1 MDHSQSIPVS
11 EELDIGEIDRNLKV
25 PTELEEKDI
34 QFHSVLKAPFRVY
47 GVFYENGMFRRLPE
61 AFARSYLP
69 ADFDGTYGEGQG
81 VHRLHGNTAGGRVR
95 FSTDSPYVAI
105 SVKFGKP
112 GRMAHFALTGSEG
125 FDLYVREKEGLLYE
139 STFVPPF
146 KNREGYESIHRFH
159 EKKMRQIT
167 IHFPLYSEV
176 KELYIGLAEGAFL
189 GEGEPYRFA
198 EPIVYYGHSMTQGAC
213 ATHPGNAY
221 PNMLSAELD
230 VDHVNLGFSGNAFG
244 EAKMAE
250 QIAKMKMK
258 LFVMDYDHNADD
270 VAHLERTHEP
280 FFKII
285 REAHPDLPV
294 IMMSAVAPRQDVK
307 EMRARKAVVKKT
319 YENAVKRGDRNVYF
333 WDGEKEF
340 APFAQWGTVEG
351 SHPND
356 LGFRGMAKSL
366 LPILKSIL
374 NQEEK

>member
-1 MDHSQSIPVS
+1 MDKAPIGAVPEV

-25 PTELEEKDI
+25 PTELEEQDLK
-34 QFHSVLKAPFRVY
+34 FYSVLEAPFRVY

-61 AFARSYLP
+61 EFAR
-69 ADFDGTYGEGQG
+69 TYEEGQG

-125 FDLYVREKEGLLYE
+125 FDLYVREEGKLSYE

-146 KNREGYESIHRFH
+146 KAREGYESIHHFH
-159 EKKMRQIT
+159 EAKMRQIT

-176 KELYIGLAEGAFL
+176 KELFIGLAETAFV
-189 GEGEPYRFA
+189 GEGETYRFD
-198 EPIVYYGHSMTQGAC
+198 EPVVYYGHSMTQGAC

-221 PNMLSAELD
+221 PNILSAELE
-230 VDHVNLGFSGNAFG
+230 VDHINLGFSGNAFG
-244 EAKMAE
+244 EEKMAR
-250 QIAKMKMK
+250 QIAGMDMK

-285 REAHPDLPV
+285 RAAHPSLPV
-294 IMMSAVAPRQDVK
+294 IMMSAVATSDPLEV
-307 EMRARKAVVKKT
+307 MRARKAVVKKT
-319 YENAVKRGDRNVYF
+319 YENAVKNGDQNVYF
-333 WDGEKEF
+333 WDGEENF
-340 APFAQWGTVEG
+340 APWAQWGTVEG

-356 LGFRGMAKSL
+356 LGFYGMAKSL
-366 LPILKSIL
+366 KPILESIL
-374 NQEEK
+374 EKEEK